1 MTDTTPSGADKRAKK
16 AKKAK
21 PAREETTSRT
31 TLADEIR
38 DVIAEAREAFASEI
52 NFQKARAALAGKYAG
67 GIAVMGVLALIVA
80 RLLASFEFAPY
91 ALLSDSSYR
100 AEIARRVNG
109 MEADIAFVKAIHGRA
124 ACSVMTVCYLAGKPY
139 DLKAPPLILRGED
152 RWSPKS

>member
-80 RLLASFEFAPY
+80 VFALMALVIGVLLGLSALYGPWIATAAVVGGLLLIAGIAVLLALGKLRKLKRLFAKKD
-91 ALLSDSSYR
+91 A
-100 AEIARRVNG
+100 
-109 MEADIAFVKAIHGRA
+109 
-124 ACSVMTVCYLAGKPY
+124 
-139 DLKAPPLILRGED
+139 
-152 RWSPKS
+152 